1 MESKIGDEIV
11 VDLIQNISIIILA
24 ICIILL
30 ERKKVNKQEKTKM
43 EEKELEFKNYKEKQQ
58 YYKNK
63 LKEER
68 FIWVS
73 TEPGYTK
80 KGVIKGRTYTKPKE
94 VDKK

>member
-1 MESKIGDEIV
+1 M
-11 VDLIQNISIIILA
+11 
-24 ICIILL
+24 
-30 ERKKVNKQEKTKM
+30 
-43 EEKELEFKNYKEKQQ
+43 EKEFKDYKEKQQ

-80 KGVIKGRTYTKPKE
+80 KGIIKGRTYTKPKSVE
-94 VDKK
+94 LDTKGK

>member
-1 MESKIGDEIV
+1 M
-11 VDLIQNISIIILA
+11 
-24 ICIILL
+24 
-30 ERKKVNKQEKTKM
+30 
-43 EEKELEFKNYKEKQQ
+43 EKEFKDYKEKQQ

-80 KGVIKGRTYTKPKE
+80 KSIIKGRTYTKPKE